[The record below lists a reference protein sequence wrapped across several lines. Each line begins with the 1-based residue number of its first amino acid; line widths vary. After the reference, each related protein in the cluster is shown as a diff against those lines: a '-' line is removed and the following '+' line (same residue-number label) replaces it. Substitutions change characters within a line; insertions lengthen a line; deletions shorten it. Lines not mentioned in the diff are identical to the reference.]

1 MLRAI
6 LFAPFL
12 LVLIVFALSNQQP
25 VSLTMWPTDVVLVE
39 VPLSIAVLVIAAIF
53 FLLGALLTWLPGL
66 RHRRRAHVAERRVRS
81 LEADKAAREAPVV
94 VSGAPRLAGPVI
106 DARRAG

>member
-12 LVLIVFALSNQQP
+12 LLLIVFALSNQQP

-39 VPLSIAVLVIAAIF
+39 VPLSIAVLVVAGLF
-53 FLLGALLTWLPGL
+53 FLLGALVTWLPGL
-66 RHRRRAHVAERRVRS
+66 RHRRRAHVAEKRVRS
-81 LEADKAAREAPVV
+81 LEAAREAPV
-94 VSGAPRLAGPVI
+94 VSGAPRLAGPK
-106 DARRAG
+106 AG